1 MALDLGDVLESFD
14 IAPLTVLK
22 RGGGTV
28 ALDASAVLAP
38 R

>member
-1 MALDLGDVLESFD
+1 MALDLGDVLEGFD
-14 IAPLTVLK
+14 IAPLRVLG

-28 ALDASAVLAP
+28 ALDASARLLG